1 MTLDAT
7 WVWAA
12 KGTGATIGSAISL
25 AYLLPRGRREA
36 AIRFMV
42 GLTTGLV
49 FGSPAG
55 LWIAA
60 RLDLTGQLPE
70 TELALVGSAAASLG
84 AWWALGALQ
93 RFMERSERDAGE
105 NLRAAARRW
114 PAERSSRNPSDHE
127 ERP

>member
-25 AYLLPRGRREA
+25 AYLLPKGRREA

-49 FGSPAG
+49 FGSPVG

-60 RLDLTGQLPE
+60 RLDLAGQLPDV
-70 TELALVGSAAASLG
+70 ELALVGSAAASLG
-84 AWWALGALQ
+84 AWWALGALK
-93 RFMERSERDAGE
+93 RFADRI
-105 NLRAAARRW
+105 ARHDGTDIDRGT
-114 PAERSSRNPSDHE
+114 
-127 ERP
+127 RP